1 MTLFGIVYIP
11 PEGSQY
17 SSPDAFSE
25 IEAEYLN
32 LSCEY
37 KYICF
42 NGDFNSRV
50 SNFDD
55 FLPDDELSDIEL
67 NIIGINN
74 CDKLSQLNA
83 VKLRKNRV
91 SKDGKKNNF
100 GNYFLDFF
108 KCNNLFILNG
118 RIGQDKDI
126 GNFTTVK
133 STIIDYFVG

>member
-1 MTLFGIVYIP
+1 MYIGLFLKVSYLILLMTLFGIVYIP

-37 KYICF
+37 KYICL

-55 FLPDDELSDIEL
+55 FLPDDELSDI
-67 NIIGINN
+67 
-74 CDKLSQLNA
+74 
-83 VKLRKNRV
+83 
-91 SKDGKKNNF
+91 
-100 GNYFLDFF
+100 
-108 KCNNLFILNG
+108 
-118 RIGQDKDI
+118 
-126 GNFTTVK
+126 
-133 STIIDYFVG
+133 